1 MGNGCIMWVDVDLT
15 KPLSIAIR
23 SFTQSGLDTGTVA
36 TEPSNYGAEKAA
48 RDAGVRDV
56 PEYDVGS

>member
-1 MGNGCIMWVDVDLT
+1 MWVDVDLT
-15 KPLSIAIR
+15 KPPSIAIR

-36 TEPSNYGAEKAA
+36 TEPCKYGAEKAA